1 MTVFYITL
9 HYYTLFYSKIMSKS
23 IGFSYDA
30 ASVSAVYIRFL

>member
-23 IGFSYDA
+23 IGFSYGA
-30 ASVSAVYIRFL
+30 ASASAACIRFL